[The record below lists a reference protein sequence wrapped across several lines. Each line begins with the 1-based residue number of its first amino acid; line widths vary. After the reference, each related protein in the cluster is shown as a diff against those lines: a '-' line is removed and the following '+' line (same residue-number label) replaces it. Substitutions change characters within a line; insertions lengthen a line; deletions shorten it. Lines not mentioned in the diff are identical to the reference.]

1 MEFKK
6 DVLKRMRER
15 IEDSDQERKAVCDS
29 QGGEHG
35 EERQVERT
43 PNILDHTFH
52 DHPFV
57 LKFIASS

>member
-29 QGGEHG
+29 QGREHG
-35 EERQVERT
+35 EDRQVERT
-43 PNILDHTFH
+43 LY
-52 DHPFV
+52 
-57 LKFIASS
+57 